1 MFVLVSKKNF
11 WICWVVLR
19 KEMQKD
25 LLRFEPATSN
35 QKEVIE
41 PLDYGGSYRQY
52 DDPTFVKFN

>member
-1 MFVLVSKKNF
+1 
-11 WICWVVLR
+11 
-19 KEMQKD
+19 MQKD